1 MYTYPLALNKVL
13 LLSTL
18 HIRCQVRPNLP
29 LTDNSFEPS
38 LARSVPSNM
47 YRRKL
52 CGERFIRRYVER
64 ISSQT
69 PLLRRFY
76 ISNLV
81 LLVSRFAGAKLMHHN
96 TSAYVL
102 TLTSS
107 MKNLYPFYYTVSHF
121 SLLFSTNA
129 HLLIHSVLRSR

>member
-47 YRRKL
+47 YRRKS

-64 ISSQT
+64 ISSRT